1 MGADPDLLNH
11 LLAWMKRLLK
21 ICMVAVGIVLLLVGS
36 CSIYVHHPHLRTS
49 SALAIDLSARGPEG
63 SARAYQA
70 TITNRDACEAILSE
84 LRAARFVGFGAA
96 ANGEMTIRYAN
107 GKADRV
113 LLMWSPHHSDL
124 LFFHH
129 GFYKTS
135 AERFFTKLKDGCVDV
150 TKL

>member
-1 MGADPDLLNH
+1 
-11 LLAWMKRLLK
+11 
-21 ICMVAVGIVLLLVGS
+21 MVAVGIVLLLVGS
-36 CSIYVHHPHLRTS
+36 CSIYVHHPHLSTS
-49 SALAIDLSARGPEG
+49 PALAIDLSARRPKG
-63 SARAYQA
+63 SAYQA

-113 LLMWSPHHSDL
+113 LLMWSPDHSDL

-129 GFYKTS
+129 GFYKTP
-135 AERFFTKLKDGCVDV
+135 AERFFTKLKDGGIDV